1 MKLVTQYFH
10 YHEAEETS
18 DRLRRAGV
26 MTVALG
32 KGFRTLGV
40 KMTGMYQASLWV
52 VFDDQFDDANK
63 LLENPDHIPSRKMTT
78 EEMNELE
85 ESIKKEQF
93 LKGQLFI
100 RKSATVVLALLLVC
114 VLAYVIWGVINDA

>member
-1 MKLVTQYFH
+1 
-10 YHEAEETS
+10 
-18 DRLRRAGV
+18 
-26 MTVALG
+26 
-32 KGFRTLGV
+32 
-40 KMTGMYQASLWV
+40 
-52 VFDDQFDDANK
+52 
-63 LLENPDHIPSRKMTT
+63 MTT